1 MESINAIEIIRIASH
16 ISFLVPLVVYVMK
29 IKIAPLK
36 HRIIALLIG
45 VLGVV
50 DAIGFVFNYQH
61 KSTALLFN
69 VGQMAQ
75 FAIISWYYFE
85 VVFKKEKIEVLM
97 GGSMA
102 YIVAFVLVNLFF
114 EDIFHYQ
121 SIYWAIGSFLIMV
134 YGLLNLRIIKQTLP
148 FWSPDVRSE
157 MWFSAAIVVYFS
169 MTFALYILGEYI
181 LVELNKNEAMTI
193 WCVHNAHNIL
203 KNIMFAIGMY
213 YTGRKMS
220 S

>member
-1 MESINAIEIIRIASH
+1 
-16 ISFLVPLVVYVMK
+16 MK
-29 IKIAPLK
+29 ISATELIRFASNLSVLIPLMVYLTKIKVAPK
-36 HRIIALLIG
+36 QNHIIALLLL
-45 VLGVV
+45 VLGLF
-50 DAIGFVFNYQH
+50 DLAGFLFGLQH
-61 KSTALLFN
+61 LSTALLFN

-85 VVFKKEKIEVLM
+85 VVFKKEKVEVLM

-102 YIVAFVLVNLFF
+102 YIVSFVLVNLFF

-121 SIYWAIGSFLIMV
+121 SIYWAIGSLLITL
-134 YGLLNLRIIKQTLP
+134 YGLLNLKIIKETLP
-148 FWSPDVRSE
+148 VWSPDVRSE
-157 MWFSAAIVVYFS
+157 MWFSASIVVYFS
-169 MTFALYILGEYI
+169 MTFVLYILGEYI
-181 LVELNKNEAMTI
+181 LAELDRNEAMTI

-203 KNIMFAIGMY
+203 KNIMFAVGMY